1 MVLPRLRQA
10 FLQAVRPA
18 ARRQTP
24 SPAACLPAR
33 RLAASIAHADRP
45 PELAGLVATYQAL
58 CERIDGFASRR
69 PDVAGVSLLRQRA
82 CRDLKFVQG
91 LDGVAG
97 VELRSAANNAVGMN
111 AELDV
116 VRAPCE
122 PAFPAAAALAW
133 CVGRLCALLS
143 QTVSAAL
150 LAQRHRASAR
160 QAAPRAPG

>member
-1 MVLPRLRQA
+1 M
-10 FLQAVRPA
+10 
-18 ARRQTP
+18 
-24 SPAACLPAR
+24 
-33 RLAASIAHADRP
+33 
-45 PELAGLVATYQAL
+45 ATYQAL

-116 VRAPCE
+116 VRAR
-122 PAFPAAAALAW
+122 PASLHAPLPQHW
-133 CVGRLCALLS
+133 RGVSGGRVRCWVGRCPRRCTMLRC
-143 QTVSAAL
+143 
-150 LAQRHRASAR
+150 RARAR
-160 QAAPRAPG
+160 QAVLGAPG